1 MRRGVSPAKP
11 LRTGSNG
18 LRYRFFASLRMTAK
32 GLRMT
37 AKGLRMTTKGLRM
50 TAKGLRMTGQ
60 NGEAGIANMIQKR
73 MIEKSLTSQSF
84 FSCGDPYRIQT
95 CNLLIRSQMLYSVEL
110 RGQYL

>member
-1 MRRGVSPAKP
+1 
-11 LRTGSNG
+11 
-18 LRYRFFASLRMTAK
+18 MTAK

-50 TAKGLRMTGQ
+50 TGQ
-60 NGEAGIANMIQKR
+60 NGEAGIANMIQKKR

>member
-37 AKGLRMTTKGLRM
+37 AKGLRMT
-50 TAKGLRMTGQ
+50 GQ
-60 NGEAGIANMIQKR
+60 NGEAGIANMIQKK
-73 MIEKSLTSQSF
+73 E
-84 FSCGDPYRIQT
+84 
-95 CNLLIRSQMLYSVEL
+95 
-110 RGQYL
+110 